1 MRIYL
6 DVCCLNRPFDDQTQ
20 EKIHLE
26 TEAVLIILSNI
37 SSQRWELV
45 GSDVIDFEISK
56 IPDIERKKK
65 VELLTQKILKKQ
77 QITKQLIQRAKMI
90 EQKGIKALD
99 SLHIASAEL
108 LQSDYMITTDNEI
121 VKKYQK
127 HTEFFKKIKISNPIL
142 FLTEVLLWK

>member
-56 IPDIERKKK
+56 IPDLERKKK
-65 VELLTQKILKKQ
+65 VELLTQKILEKQ
-77 QITKQLIQRAKMI
+77 KITTELIQRAKLI
-90 EQKGIKALD
+90 AKKGIKAVD
-99 SLHIASAEL
+99 ALHIASAEM
-108 LQSDYMITTDNEI
+108 LQSDYMITTDEEI
-121 VKKYQK
+121 IKKYQK
-127 HTEFFKKIKISNPIL
+127 HTEFFKRIKICNPIL
-142 FLTEVLLWK
+142 FLIEVL

>member
-1 MRIYL
+1 MIIMRIYL

-26 TEAVLIILSNI
+26 TEAVLIILS
-37 SSQRWELV
+37 SQRWELV
-45 GSDVIDFEISK
+45 GSDIIDFEISR

-77 QITKQLIQRAKMI
+77 QISPELIQRAKLI

-99 SLHIASAEL
+99 ALHIASAEL
-108 LQSDYMITTDNEI
+108 LQSDYMITTDNEV

-127 HTEFFKKIKISNPIL
+127 HAEFFKKIKICNPIL
-142 FLTEVLLWK
+142 FLTEVL